1 MAQRRSARRGGR
13 AMRGETQA
21 LRMALDELEVL
32 RAALD
37 KVEEG
42 IILLDSEL
50 NATFMNRSVR
60 RLWHVSDAQAD
71 RQPPYAELV
80 NDARHTGTYGVATD
94 KLDAFIEGRI
104 VLVRAGDPL
113 PRDLRTGDG
122 RYVRSRCAVLP
133 NGGRILTYSDITD
146 LVENAEMLQRQAT
159 TDSLTS
165 LNNRRHFLALADT
178 EWARFQ
184 RYQRPLSMLMLD
196 IDHFKSINDTFGHPS
211 GDQAIVAVA
220 HIFKTNQRASD
231 IVGRLGGEEFGI
243 LLPETD
249 ASQAMI
255 AAERIRKQVAGRP
268 LMTHHPERIVTISIG
283 IVAATVSMSGIEA
296 LMEAADKALYEA
308 KTGGRNRAAIYQ
320 PAPAEMPRVAAE

>member
-1 MAQRRSARRGGR
+1 MAERRSARWSER
-13 AMRGETQA
+13 AMRMLRFA
-21 LRMALDELEVL
+21 LEELEVL

-37 KVEEG
+37 KVDDVV
-42 IILLDSEL
+42 ILLDPKL
-50 NATFMNRSVR
+50 NATFMNRAVR

-80 NDARHTGTYGVATD
+80 NDARHTGTYGVAPD
-94 KLDAFIEGRI
+94 KLDAFIEARI
-104 VLVRAGDPL
+104 ARVRAGDPL
-113 PRDLRTGDG
+113 PCDLRTGDG
-122 RYVRSRCAVLP
+122 RHIRSRCAMLP

-159 TDSLTS
+159 TDALTS
-165 LNNRRHFLALADT
+165 LNNRRHFLALAAT

-196 IDHFKSINDTFGHPS
+196 IDHFKSINDTFGHAS

-220 HIFKTNQRASD
+220 HILKTNQRASD
-231 IVGRLGGEEFGI
+231 VVGRLGGEEFGI
-243 LLPETD
+243 LLPETN
-249 ASQAMI
+249 ASQAMV
-255 AAERIRKQVAGRP
+255 AAERIRNQVAARP

-283 IVAATVSMSGIEA
+283 IAAATLSMSSIEA

-308 KTGGRNRAAIYQ
+308 KNGGRNRAVTYQ
-320 PAPAEMPRVAAE
+320 PKPAEIPRLAAE

>member
-1 MAQRRSARRGGR
+1 MS
-13 AMRGETQA
+13 GEMQA
-21 LRMALDELEVL
+21 SRFGLDELQVL

-42 IILLDSEL
+42 IILLDPGL

-80 NDARHTGTYGVATD
+80 NDARRSGTYGVATD
-94 KLDAFIEGRI
+94 KLDAFIEARI

-122 RYVRSRCAVLP
+122 RYIRSRCAVLP

-146 LVENAEMLQRQAT
+146 LIENAETLQRLAT
-159 TDSLTS
+159 TDALTS
-165 LNNRRHFLALADT
+165 LNNRRHFLELADT

-196 IDHFKSINDTFGHPS
+196 IDHFKSINDTFGHAS

-220 HIFKTNQRASD
+220 HRFKTSQRASD

-255 AAERIRKQVAGRP
+255 AAERIRKQVAARP
-268 LMTHHPERIVTISIG
+268 LMTRHPERIVTISIG
-283 IVAATVSMSGIEA
+283 IAAATVSMSGIEA

-308 KTGGRNRAAIYQ
+308 KTGGRNRTVIYQ
-320 PAPAEMPRVAAE
+320 PTPAEIPCLAAE